1 MVYAGSVLAPQ
12 TPEELAEAMG
22 SAGSAKR
29 TVTLGGAFSKRLMA
43 GPVEPAETTISTAGL
58 KRVLQYDPRDLT
70 ISVEAGVTWCE
81 LARVLGEHR
90 QMVPLDP
97 PFSGSATIGGI
108 VAANT
113 CGPRRRLYG
122 TARDLIIGMKFVTLA
137 GKLVQSG
144 GMVVKNVAGLDM
156 AKLMVGSFGTL
167 AAIAVVNFKVQPRP
181 LRERSFVL
189 EYATI
194 AEAAAARDAVLRG
207 VLQPAAVDL
216 LTRGANGGCTL
227 AVEAGGNAAVIERY
241 QHELAALGPLRACE
255 GPEEDA
261 LWNQV
266 RDFTPRYLAENSEG
280 VVARVSCTLKQVP
293 EVMETLAGPAV
304 ARAGSGV
311 VYGYWPRPEAA
322 AEWMEAAARRGWKA
336 VVEFAPEARK
346 GELDLWPA
354 PGNDLEVM
362 RAVKRMFDPHG
373 LLNRGRMYRHF

>member
-1 MVYAGSVLAPQ
+1 MDYAESVLAPQ

-43 GPVEPAETTISTAGL
+43 GPVAPAEVTVSAAGL

-81 LARVLGEHR
+81 MARVLGEHR

-122 TARDLIIGMKFVTLA
+122 TARDLIIGMKFATLA

-181 LRERSFVL
+181 PHERSFVL
-189 EYATI
+189 EYATL
-194 AEAAAARDAVLRG
+194 AEAAAARDALIRG
-207 VLQPAAVDL
+207 VLQPAAIDL
-216 LTRGANGGCTL
+216 LSPGANGGCTL
-227 AVEAGGNAAVIERY
+227 AVQAGGNAAVIERY
-241 QHELAALGPLRACE
+241 QRELEALGPLRAVE
-255 GPEEDA
+255 GPEEEA
-261 LWNQV
+261 LWNHV
-266 RDFTPRYLAENSEG
+266 RDFTPRYLAENAEG
-280 VVARVSCTLKQVP
+280 VVARVSCTLKEVP
-293 EVMETLAGPAV
+293 AVMESLAGPSV

-311 VYGYWPRPEAA
+311 VYGYWPRPEPA
-322 AEWMEAAARRGWKA
+322 AEWMAGAVRRGWKA
-336 VVEFAPEARK
+336 VIEFAPEARK
-346 GELDLWPA
+346 GELDLWPS
-354 PGNDLEVM
+354 PGNDVEIM

-373 LLNRGRMYRHF
+373 LLNRGRMYRHL

>member
-1 MVYAGSVLAPQ
+1 MDYADSVLAPQ

-43 GPVEPAETTISTAGL
+43 GPVAPSDVTISAAGL
-58 KRVLQYDPRDLT
+58 KRVLEYDPRDLT

-81 LARVLGEHR
+81 MARVLGEHR

-122 TARDLIIGMKFVTLA
+122 TARDLIIGMKFATLD

-167 AAIAVVNFKVQPRP
+167 AAIAVVNFKVQPQP
-181 LRERSFVL
+181 VCQRSFVL
-189 EYATI
+189 EYA
-194 AEAAAARDAVLRG
+194 ALAGAAAARDALLCG
-207 VLQPAAVDL
+207 VLQPAAMDL
-216 LTRGANGGCTL
+216 LAADGGYTL
-227 AVEAGGNAAVIERY
+227 AVQAGGNAAVIERY
-241 QHELAALGPLRACE
+241 QRELAAHGSLRALE
-255 GPEEDA
+255 GAEEDA
-261 LWNQV
+261 MWDRIRN
-266 RDFTPRYLAENSEG
+266 FTPHYLAENPEG
-280 VVARVSCTLKQVP
+280 VVARASCVLKDVP
-293 EVMETLAGPAV
+293 AVMESLPGPAV

-311 VYGYWPRPEAA
+311 VYGYWPRPEPA
-322 AEWMEAAARRGWKA
+322 AEWMAGAVRRGWKA
-336 VVEFAPEARK
+336 VIEFAPEARK

-354 PGNDLEVM
+354 PGNDVEIM
-362 RAVKRMFDPHG
+362 RAVKRLFDPHG
-373 LLNRGRMYRHF
+373 LLNRGRMYRHL